1 MMPWVQRTRRAGYG
15 ALIALS
21 VAGLATPPVLADDLI
36 TDRKDPYIPA
46 IWIDPDGCEHWVMDA
61 GQRGFMDI
69 RLDRQGNPICH
80 RGKKC
85 SEVPVD
91 QLFASGSARI
101 GTEGR
106 KTLTAFFRSGGAPTY
121 RVAGHTDSDGSDGYN
136 MRLSNARAEA
146 VAALARSVGAKVSS
160 AAGYGERQ
168 PKASNATA
176 AGKAQNRRVEIFC
189 EK

>member
-1 MMPWVQRTRRAGYG
+1 MMSWVRHTRGAARCVMLALVLAGT
-15 ALIALS
+15 AA
-21 VAGLATPPVLADDLI
+21 PPVLADELI
-36 TDRKDPYIPA
+36 TDRRDPYIPA

-61 GQRGFMDI
+61 GRRGFMDI
-69 RLDRQGNPICH
+69 RLDRQGKPICH
-80 RGKKC
+80 RGAKC
-85 SEVPVD
+85 SEVPMD

-101 GTEGR
+101 GADGR
-106 KTLTAFFRSGGAPTY
+106 KRLTSFFRSGQAA
-121 RVAGHTDSDGSDGYN
+121 RFSVKGHTDSDGGDGYN

-146 VAALARSVGAKVSS
+146 VASLARSVGAKVGS

-176 AGKAQNRRVEIFC
+176 AGKAKNRRVEIYC

>member
-1 MMPWVQRTRRAGYG
+1 MMSWVQGTQRAGRG
-15 ALIALS
+15 MMLALA
-21 VAGLATPPVLADDLI
+21 VGGLAIQPAFADALI
-36 TDRKDPYIPA
+36 TDRKDPYIPT
-46 IWIDPDGCEHWVMDA
+46 IWVDPDGCEHWVMDA

-69 RLDRQGNPICH
+69 RLDRNGNPICH

-91 QLFASGSARI
+91 QLFASGSAKI
-101 GTEGR
+101 GGDGR
-106 KTLTAFFRSGGAPTY
+106 KTLSAFFRSGGAKSY
-121 RVAGHTDSDGSDGYN
+121 RVAGHTDSDGGDGYN
-136 MRLSNARAEA
+136 MTLSNARAEA